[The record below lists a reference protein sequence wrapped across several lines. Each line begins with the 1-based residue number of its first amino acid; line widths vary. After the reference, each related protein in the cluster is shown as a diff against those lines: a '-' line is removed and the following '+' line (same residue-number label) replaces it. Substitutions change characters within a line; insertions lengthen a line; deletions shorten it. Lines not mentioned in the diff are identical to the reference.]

1 MLNNIFTTSP
11 AVWAALVAGLVLL
24 PPLIHLINVMRHK
37 RVKWAA
43 MEFLLKSHKKNRN
56 WVWLKQF
63 LLLLSRIACLL
74 LALLLLGNV
83 GCENDRIAKILGSKA
98 THHYVLLDDSFS
110 MSDSADA
117 ESAFDR
123 AIATLRL
130 ISART
135 RDREGQRFTLLRYS
149 SAKFPTEWNGSGN
162 DNSDGAGNGT
172 FLVDIDGETVD
183 SRFSERLENVAA
195 GLSVSSFSVGPGD
208 AIKRVE
214 KWVEARDDENA
225 ILYFLSDFRTK
236 DWGNA
241 NEIQQSLRTVADAGA
256 LVELISCADTVESNL
271 AITEL
276 RANGNVRVAGTPL
289 MLSLSVK
296 NCGAETVRNVQVKMS
311 SQEFQ
316 RATLDS
322 SPIDLE
328 NQKENLPTVFI
339 EQIEPGKTGTVRFPV
354 FFNSVGQHVIMAQL
368 PDDAVAI
375 DNVAWNV
382 TNFAAAAN
390 VLVIDDDR
398 FLKSS
403 AIALAM
409 NPGQMTGIEPQIRTK
424 DFLRD
429 ASVEQLQEFDAVFLM
444 DVDILDQTAVANLE
458 SFVSLGGGVCFFLG
472 PETDP
477 AFYNQSLFKQG
488 AGLLPM
494 PLERT
499 FEVPEQVE
507 EEGQVPD
514 LVGNNHPVI
523 EPLAGN
529 KFWDFVQIYKT
540 YQPPRDWVLD
550 QKQSKEQ
557 GSIVATI
564 RGDQSLPLMVTG
576 RFGQGRTMVVTTTAG
591 KPWNNWISNPTFI
604 PTVLLV
610 ENFLA
615 AGRFSADENLVGCEL
630 SQSLAVDSYTPNM
643 TQVVPTTDKVGR
655 TAVDKSLTRGENQN
669 WVGQLSMAGD
679 SLFNTARPGIYEMW
693 LRRVDSTREVRRYA
707 VNVDARESEMA
718 VAGRSQVLA
727 QMDQVKPTF
736 TFWNRFSPEPV
747 QKLASSMTKFLLV
760 LLFAFFVLEM
770 VVAYW
775 ASSHPSSKKRNSA
788 SRKRL
793 GSDHSDNTNRTNRNR
808 GSQSGARPVA

>member
-1 MLNNIFTTSP
+1 
-11 AVWAALVAGLVLL
+11 
-24 PPLIHLINVMRHK
+24 
-37 RVKWAA
+37 
-43 MEFLLKSHKKNRN
+43 
-56 WVWLKQF
+56 
-63 LLLLSRIACLL
+63 
-74 LALLLLGNV
+74 
-83 GCENDRIAKILGSKA
+83 
-98 THHYVLLDDSFS
+98 

-149 SAKFPTEWNGSGN
+149 SAKFPTEWNGSRN

-276 RANGNVRVAGTPL
+276 RADGNVRVAGTPL

-429 ASVEQLQEFDAVFLM
+429 A
-444 DVDILDQTAVANLE
+444 
-458 SFVSLGGGVCFFLG
+458 C
-472 PETDP
+472 
-477 AFYNQSLFKQG
+477 
-488 AGLLPM
+488 LLYTSPS
-494 PLERT
+494 
-499 FEVPEQVE
+499 
-507 EEGQVPD
+507 
-514 LVGNNHPVI
+514 
-523 EPLAGN
+523 
-529 KFWDFVQIYKT
+529 
-540 YQPPRDWVLD
+540 PRD
-550 QKQSKEQ
+550 
-557 GSIVATI
+557 
-564 RGDQSLPLMVTG
+564 
-576 RFGQGRTMVVTTTAG
+576 
-591 KPWNNWISNPTFI
+591 
-604 PTVLLV
+604 
-610 ENFLA
+610 
-615 AGRFSADENLVGCEL
+615 
-630 SQSLAVDSYTPNM
+630 
-643 TQVVPTTDKVGR
+643 
-655 TAVDKSLTRGENQN
+655 
-669 WVGQLSMAGD
+669 
-679 SLFNTARPGIYEMW
+679 
-693 LRRVDSTREVRRYA
+693 
-707 VNVDARESEMA
+707 
-718 VAGRSQVLA
+718 
-727 QMDQVKPTF
+727 
-736 TFWNRFSPEPV
+736 
-747 QKLASSMTKFLLV
+747 
-760 LLFAFFVLEM
+760 
-770 VVAYW
+770 
-775 ASSHPSSKKRNSA
+775 
-788 SRKRL
+788 
-793 GSDHSDNTNRTNRNR
+793 
-808 GSQSGARPVA
+808 